1 METQAQT
8 PQVLKSFPKFDFKR
22 ISPLVIGSVI
32 VVLLGLGTGW
42 LVSGKL
48 GGGATGSKGAPG
60 AKVTQTEAGVLPK
73 DFKGDNATG
82 MLTAGGIKG
91 EGTYHLTSDAGPSHY
106 VYLTSGVIDLGSFV
120 GKKVQVWGNTLAAKQ
135 APWLMDVVMVKVV
148 Q

>member
-1 METQAQT
+1 METQFQA
-8 PQVLKSFPKFDFKR
+8 PQMLKSFPKFDVKR
-22 ISPLVIGSVI
+22 ISPLIIGAVI

-48 GGGATGSKGAPG
+48 TGGSSAKGAPG

-82 MLTAGGIKG
+82 TLAEGGIEG
-91 EGTYHLTSDAGPSHY
+91 EGRYHLTSDAGPSHY
-106 VYLTSGVIDLGSFV
+106 VYLTSSVVDLGSFV
-120 GKKVQVWGNTLAAKQ
+120 GKKVQVWGNTLAAKS
-135 APWLMDVVMVKVV
+135 APWLMDVVMIKVV